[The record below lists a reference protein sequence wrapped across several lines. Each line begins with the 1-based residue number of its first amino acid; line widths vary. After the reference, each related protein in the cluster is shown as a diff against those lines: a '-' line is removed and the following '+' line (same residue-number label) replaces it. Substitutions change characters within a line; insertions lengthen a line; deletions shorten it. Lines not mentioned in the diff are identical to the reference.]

1 MNHYALG
8 ILLPQEIKKSIFS
21 IQSGIPNITWLNLED
36 LFFPIQFFGVLSA
49 EDRLDLISLLD
60 TFSFPLLNLKLA
72 KIKVSINKHNSGF
85 IYSELE
91 PSCLPHLQK
100 LAKDL
105 KEHIKTLNLSYS
117 KERKE
122 FQTLIGSFK
131 NTNPEFLSYYLES
144 KNNFLTPSWQTN
156 LYSFLETPL
165 NSFRISIE
173 KKFINNLN
181 P

>member
-1 MNHYALG
+1 MNQYALG

-21 IQSGIPNITWLNLED
+21 IQSGIPNITWLNPED
-36 LFFPIQFFGVLSA
+36 LFFPVQFFGLLSA
-49 EDRLDLISLLD
+49 EDRLDLLSLLD
-60 TFSFPLLNLKLA
+60 TFSFPVLNLKLA

-91 PSCLPHLQK
+91 ASSLPLLQK
-100 LAKDL
+100 FAKDL
-105 KEHIKTLNLSYS
+105 KEHIKPLNLSFS

-144 KNNFLTPSWQTN
+144 KNSFLTPSWHTEI
-156 LYSFLETPL
+156 YSFIEIPL
-165 NSFRISIE
+165 NSFHISIE
-173 KKFINNLN
+173 KKFLKTS
-181 P
+181 

>member
-8 ILLPQEIKKSIFS
+8 ILLPQEIKKSISS
-21 IQSGIPNITWLNLED
+21 IQSGIPNITWLTPED
-36 LFFPIQFFGVLSA
+36 LFFPVQFFGELSA
-49 EDRLDLISLLD
+49 EDRLDLLSLLD
-60 TFSFPLLNLKLA
+60 AFSFPLLNLKLA

-91 PSCLPHLQK
+91 ASCLPLMHK

-105 KEHIKTLNLSYS
+105 KEHIKPLNLSIS

-122 FQTLIGSFK
+122 FLTLIGSFR

-144 KNNFLTPSWQTN
+144 KNNFITPSWQTEI
-156 LYSFLETPL
+156 YSLLETPL
-165 NSFRISIE
+165 NSFRISVE
-173 KKFINNLN
+173 KKFLKAS
-181 P
+181 